1 MALEHQA
8 IEPRLPKHDAAMSS
22 LVAATLATA
31 MGHVPLIASC
41 VHALRLEGD
50 LRANTCASDGR
61 SGLASRRST
70 RVMAS
75 SAIASAKFIA
85 QVVLPSAGPALV
97 TAITRGLELVI
108 SR

>member
-1 MALEHQA
+1 
-8 IEPRLPKHDAAMSS
+8 
-22 LVAATLATA
+22 
-31 MGHVPLIASC
+31 
-41 VHALRLEGD
+41 
-50 LRANTCASDGR
+50 
-61 SGLASRRST
+61 
-70 RVMAS
+70 MAS